1 MKKNA
6 ERSSRRNWGESKMA
20 RVGEELKKNRLDAN
34 MTLKQVAK
42 KLGVSESFVNEV
54 EQGRKVVNEDLLK
67 RFSKVFDKNISTM
80 GLGSLEEAAQ
90 TESVARTK
98 EVIKKE
104 VYVAPKTPVNE
115 LWNQAFGENIKNVP
129 VFDETMKSPISHK
142 GYVVEGKKIEG
153 FPMDKVLLVKSGSED
168 LKGYGIM
175 KGDLLFGVE
184 AKDIQGTSFMLVSV
198 QGKNLLRRVKNLNN
212 GSVELL
218 SYREKEEVRKVPVKD
233 VLPLVKFHKLERAL

>member
-54 EQGRKVVNEDLLK
+54 EQGRKAVNEDLLK

-218 SYREKEEVRKVPVKD
+218 SYREKEEVRKVPIKD

>member
-1 MKKNA
+1 M
-6 ERSSRRNWGESKMA
+6 
-20 RVGEELKKNRLDAN
+20 
-34 MTLKQVAK
+34 
-42 KLGVSESFVNEV
+42 
-54 EQGRKVVNEDLLK
+54 
-67 RFSKVFDKNISTM
+67 
-80 GLGSLEEAAQ
+80 
-90 TESVARTK
+90 
-98 EVIKKE
+98 
-104 VYVAPKTPVNE
+104 
-115 LWNQAFGENIKNVP
+115 P

-218 SYREKEEVRKVPVKD
+218 SYREKEEVRKVPIKD

>member
-218 SYREKEEVRKVPVKD
+218 SYREKEEVRKVPIKD

>member
-1 MKKNA
+1 
-6 ERSSRRNWGESKMA
+6 MA

-80 GLGSLEEAAQ
+80 GLGSLEESVQA
-90 TESVARTK
+90 ESVERTK

-104 VYVAPKTPVNE
+104 VYVAPQTPVNE

-129 VFDETMKSPISHK
+129 VFEESMKNPVSHK
-142 GYVVEGKKIEG
+142 GFVVEGKKIEG
-153 FPMDKVLLVKSGSED
+153 FPMDKVLLIKSGSED
-168 LKGYGIM
+168 LRGYGIM
-175 KGDLLFGVE
+175 KGDLLLGVE
-184 AKDIQGTSFMLVSV
+184 AKDIQGTSFMLVKV
-198 QGKNLLRRVKNLNN
+198 QGKNLLRRVKNLHN
-212 GSVELL
+212 GSIELMTFTL
-218 SYREKEEVRKVPVKD
+218 KEEVRKLPLKD
-233 VLPLVKFHKLERAL
+233 VEPLVKFHKLERSL

>member
-6 ERSSRRNWGESKMA
+6 ERSSRRNWGENKMA

-98 EVIKKE
+98 KVIKKE

>member
-1 MKKNA
+1 
-6 ERSSRRNWGESKMA
+6 MA

-104 VYVAPKTPVNE
+104 VYVSPKTPVNE

-168 LKGYGIM
+168 LKGYGIR
-175 KGDLLFGVE
+175 KDDLLFGVE

-218 SYREKEEVRKVPVKD
+218 SYREKEEVRKVPIKD

>member
-1 MKKNA
+1 MKKIA

-218 SYREKEEVRKVPVKD
+218 SYREKEEVRKVPIKD

>member
-6 ERSSRRNWGESKMA
+6 ERSIRKNWGESKMA

-218 SYREKEEVRKVPVKD
+218 SYREKEEVRKVPIKD

>member
-1 MKKNA
+1 ML
-6 ERSSRRNWGESKMA
+6 MA

-80 GLGSLEEAAQ
+80 GLGSLEESVQ
-90 TESVARTK
+90 VESVERTK

-104 VYVAPKTPVNE
+104 VYVAPQTPVNE

-129 VFDETMKSPISHK
+129 VFEESMKNPVSHK
-142 GYVVEGKKIEG
+142 GFVVEGKKIEG
-153 FPMDKVLLVKSGSED
+153 FPMDKVLLIKSGSED
-168 LKGYGIM
+168 LRGYGIM
-175 KGDLLFGVE
+175 KGDLLLGVE
-184 AKDIQGTSFMLVSV
+184 AKDIQGTSFMLVKV
-198 QGKNLLRRVKNLNN
+198 QGKNLLRRVKNLHN
-212 GSVELL
+212 GSVELMTFTL
-218 SYREKEEVRKVPVKD
+218 KEEVRKLPLKD
-233 VLPLVKFHKLERAL
+233 VEPLVKFHKLERSL

>member
-168 LKGYGIM
+168 LKGYGIR

-218 SYREKEEVRKVPVKD
+218 SYREKEEVRKVPIKD